1 MAVMGFVG
9 SYGWAWL
16 GMVWGAWG
24 LMVGHGWLWYGVMV
38 AYGYGHMG
46 MA

>member
-24 LMVGHGWLWYGVMV
+24 LMVWGHGGLWYGVM
-38 AYGYGHMG
+38 G